1 MESKKIKT
9 KSTLYVIVIL
19 IQGMSSTLAE
29 YWMLKEVSTL
39 KDYGTE
45 LFRARWIDNGT
56 NCTVAVGPQGVN
68 ITSLENAQI
77 LRWDDKLQSSILRLI
92 LIYFIT
98 LLYAHK
104 KKVFRFVPFRRRPI
118 TMSAFYSNIETT
130 WAELNAQ
137 L

>member
-9 KSTLYVIVIL
+9 KSTLCVIIL

-77 LRWDDKLQSSILRLI
+77 LR
-92 LIYFIT
+92 
-98 LLYAHK
+98 
-104 KKVFRFVPFRRRPI
+104 
-118 TMSAFYSNIETT
+118 
-130 WAELNAQ
+130 
-137 L
+137 